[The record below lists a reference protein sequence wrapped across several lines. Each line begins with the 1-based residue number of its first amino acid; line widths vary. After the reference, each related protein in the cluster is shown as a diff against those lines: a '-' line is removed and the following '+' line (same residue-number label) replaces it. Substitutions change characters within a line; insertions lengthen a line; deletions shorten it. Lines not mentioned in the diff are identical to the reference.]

1 MLKVW
6 QRRLF
11 AGGGGMVVLSIVL
24 VALVM
29 VRFRYAPV
37 EGHVLE
43 LMMWSFGAGYAFYA
57 GLLRFHF
64 GSLGGLWRES
74 GNRHDCGD

>member
-11 AGGGGMVVLSIVL
+11 AGGGMVVLSIVL

-57 GLLRFHF
+57 GIALPLF
-64 GSLGGLWRES
+64 GRALARVGEPS
-74 GNRHDCGD
+74 

>member
-1 MLKVW
+1 MLRVW
-6 QRRLF
+6 RRRLI

-29 VRFRYAPV
+29 VRFQYAPV

-43 LMMWSFGAGYAFYA
+43 LMMWAFGAGYTLYSGVALP
-57 GLLRFHF
+57 LLSN
-64 GSLGGLWRES
+64 SLANPRARTVSEVD
-74 GNRHDCGD
+74 R